1 MNCKNIQNLL
11 LTDYLDE
18 QLEEEKKKSFD
29 NHLSSCFKCRE
40 LASVAQNNIMQP
52 FINAENFIPSDQI
65 WQRIKKAIEE
75 KPEPVR
81 SGFLTSFWNSIK
93 ESFLFPR
100 LAYALAGILVIFVVI
115 MTLNSMTLERQQKTN
130 QESEKEIE
138 YITYLAEATLDVSVD
153 QNGGYGTAIE
163 YYFL

>member
-1 MNCKNIQNLL
+1 VNCKNIQDLL
-11 LTDYLDE
+11 LTDYLDG

-29 NHLSSCFKCRE
+29 NHLSSCFNCRE
-40 LASVAQNNIMQP
+40 FASVAQNNIMQP
-52 FINAENFIPSDQI
+52 FINAENFIPSDHI
-65 WQRIKKAIEE
+65 WERIKKAIEE

-100 LAYALAGILVIFVVI
+100 PAYALAGILVIFVVA
-115 MTLNSMTLERQQKTN
+115 MSVNRMSLERQQKTIH
-130 QESEKEIE
+130 ESEKEIE